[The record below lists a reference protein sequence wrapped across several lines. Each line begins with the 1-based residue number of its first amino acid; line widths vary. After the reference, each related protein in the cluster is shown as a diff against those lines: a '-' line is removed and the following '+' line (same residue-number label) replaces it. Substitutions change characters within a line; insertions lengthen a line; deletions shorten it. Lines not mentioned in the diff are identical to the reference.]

1 MNFYKSAALALDYL
15 EKNQGSVKGSLAAT
29 GVKSTAGEA
38 KRILAYKPVLFK
50 ILTTVPLQSL
60 EKLTFPRKSP
70 RGTPSSQSLLLVL
83 LHDLLFSPKGKI
95 EASDKWAPKPAV
107 MKHQARLKAELV
119 KIQIKEGK
127 TRKEDLARTAGDG
140 AGADEVVRYVRFNPN
155 AGRSIKQLFQ
165 YLESPS
171 PDAKGKGKS
180 AGKGMERL
188 QDAVYPVPQGKY
200 FLDPHLDDVL
210 LAFPGNTTW
219 WLKDDWYEN
228 GGIILQDKAS
238 CMPAKVLMEG
248 WRDGEGECIDAT
260 AAPGNKT
267 SYISALMHNK
277 GKLYAFERSP
287 NRFKTLERMLQ
298 KAHCKNVDAQRA
310 DFLESDPRDE
320 LYGNV
325 TRILLDPS
333 CSGSGIVNRLDY
345 LLEDDVVE
353 ETDAK
358 AERLEKLAAFQL
370 QMIQHAFKFTAAKR
384 IVYSTCSIHAEED
397 ERVVLSALKSGI
409 AKERGWALAPR
420 DSVIPSWER
429 RGRPEEMGGDDD
441 LAQGVIRC
449 LPEDKTNGFFVA
461 CFVRDDPTGLRPS
474 AKSKAKA
481 KANATL
487 QTSHNDGSKVKDEAQ
502 GAKDKSKGKK
512 RARTD
517 EEGDEDTRRPSM
529 GTEITQDGN
538 EVEVDRS
545 EVKEDEVTA
554 QAHDAGKDD
563 GAGDGDDDDTLM
575 KEPKEK
581 TMAQI
586 ERNKR
591 KKAAQKA
598 KAKKRKVE

>member
-1 MNFYKSAALALDYL
+1 MNFYKSAALALDFL
-15 EKNQGSVKGSLAAT
+15 DKNQGSVKGSLAAA
-29 GVKSTAGEA
+29 GIKSTAGEA
-38 KRILAYKPVLFK
+38 KRILALVIETLKYKPVLLQ
-50 ILTTVPLQSL
+50 ILPTVPLQSL

-107 MKHQARLKAELV
+107 LKHQARLKAELV

-127 TRKEDLARTAGDG
+127 SRKEDLARSAGDG
-140 AGADEVVRYVRFNPN
+140 TAADQVVRYVRFNPN
-155 AGRSIKQLFQ
+155 SGRSIKQLFK
-165 YLESPS
+165 YLETSAAGDT
-171 PDAKGKGKS
+171 DAQGKWKGK
-180 AGKGMERL
+180 GKGMERL
-188 QDAVYPVPQGKY
+188 DQAVYPVPQGKY

-238 CMPAKVLMEG
+238 CMPAKVLMDG
-248 WRDGEGECIDAT
+248 WKDGEGECIDAT

-287 NRFKTLERMLQ
+287 NRFKTLERMLL
-298 KAHCKNVDAQRA
+298 KAHCKNVDARRA
-310 DFLESDPRDE
+310 DFLESDPNDE

-345 LLEDDVVE
+345 LLEDDVE

-370 QMIQHAFKFTAAKR
+370 QMIQHAFKFSAAKR

-397 ERVVLSALKSGI
+397 ERVVLSALKSGV
-409 AKERGWALAPR
+409 AKERGWAFAPR
-420 DSVIPSWER
+420 GSVIPTWER
-429 RGRPEEMGGDDD
+429 RGRPEEMGGDQD

-461 CFVRDDPTGLRPS
+461 CFVRDDPAGLRPALS
-474 AKSKAKA
+474 S
-481 KANATL
+481 T
-487 QTSHNDGSKVKDEAQ
+487 
-502 GAKDKSKGKK
+502 KSKGKK
-512 RARTD
+512 RARD
-517 EEGDEDTRRPSM
+517 EGEELQLQSQHSSKGESTAEFGSQTGNDVEMALDQAQAQEG
-529 GTEITQDGN
+529 
-538 EVEVDRS
+538 
-545 EVKEDEVTA
+545 EDEAA
-554 QAHDAGKDD
+554 QEAD
-563 GAGDGDDDDTLM
+563 GEEDEALN
-575 KEPKEK
+575 EPKEK

>member
-15 EKNQGSVKGSLAAT
+15 EKNQGSVKGSLAAA
-29 GVKSTAGEA
+29 GIKSTAGEA
-38 KRILAYKPVLFK
+38 KRILALVIETLKYKPVLLK

-60 EKLTFPRKSP
+60 EKLTFPRKTP
-70 RGTPSSQSLLLVL
+70 RGTPTSQSLLLVL

-95 EASDKWAPKPAV
+95 EASDKWLPKPAV
-107 MKHQARLKAELV
+107 LKHQARLKAELV
-119 KIQIKEGK
+119 KLQIKEGK
-127 TRKEDLARTAGDG
+127 SRKEDLARSAGEG
-140 AGADEVVRYVRFNPN
+140 SAADEVVRYVRYNPN
-155 AGRSIKQLFQ
+155 SGRSIKQLFQ
-165 YLESPS
+165 YLE
-171 PDAKGKGKS
+171 GS
-180 AGKGMERL
+180 AQKGKGMERL
-188 QDAVYPVPQGKY
+188 DKAVYPIPQGKY

-248 WRDGEGECIDAT
+248 WKDGEGECIDAT

-310 DFLESDPRDE
+310 DFLESDPNDE

-345 LLEDDVVE
+345 LLEDDVE

-370 QMIQHAFKFTAAKR
+370 QMIQHAFKFSAAKR

-409 AKERGWALAPR
+409 AKQRGWALAPR
-420 DSVIPSWER
+420 ENVIPTWQR
-429 RGRPEEMGGDDD
+429 RGRPEEMAGDEN

-461 CFVRDDPTGLRPS
+461 CFVRDDPAGIRPEPTL
-474 AKSKAKA
+474 KS
-481 KANATL
+481 
-487 QTSHNDGSKVKDEAQ
+487 SKL
-502 GAKDKSKGKK
+502 KGKK
-512 RARTD
+512 RAR
-517 EEGDEDTRRPSM
+517 
-529 GTEITQDGN
+529 
-538 EVEVDRS
+538 
-545 EVKEDEVTA
+545 
-554 QAHDAGKDD
+554 
-563 GAGDGDDDDTLM
+563 DGDDDHGSTGLLVSADTSAVNGPEDDDEVDQAKEDDVAAGEAGDRGGDDDEGDVEGVGKSGDAASS

-598 KAKKRKVE
+598 AKAKKRKVE